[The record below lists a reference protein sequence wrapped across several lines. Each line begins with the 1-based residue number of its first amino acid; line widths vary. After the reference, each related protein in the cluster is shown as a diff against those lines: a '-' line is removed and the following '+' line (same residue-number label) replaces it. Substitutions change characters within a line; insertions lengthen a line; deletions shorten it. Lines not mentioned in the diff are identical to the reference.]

1 MVRRKIEICG
11 RCPEFREVAPMVFE
25 CKLVDMWGDD
35 FGSCYKKEDFERQYV
50 ADDCLFLV
58 ELTVMEHNKKQ
69 KDC

>member
-35 FGSCYKKEDFERQYV
+35 FGSCYKK
-50 ADDCLFLV
+50 
-58 ELTVMEHNKKQ
+58 
-69 KDC
+69 